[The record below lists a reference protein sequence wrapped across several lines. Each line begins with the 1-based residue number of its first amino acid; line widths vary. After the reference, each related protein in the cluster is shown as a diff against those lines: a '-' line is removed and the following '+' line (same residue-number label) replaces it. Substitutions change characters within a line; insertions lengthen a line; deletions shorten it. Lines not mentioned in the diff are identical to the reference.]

1 MYTCVDC
8 LAPAV
13 IWDGGI
19 PLCLNC
25 TNARDAAWH
34 PPKKPDT
41 FERLP
46 EEQNSKVRLRGQV
59 RGINSPRDTRSR
71 AS

>member
-34 PPKKPDT
+34 PPKKPNT
-41 FERLP
+41 SERLP
-46 EEQNSKVRLRGQV
+46 EEQNSKVGYLA
-59 RGINSPRDTRSR
+59 NLE
-71 AS
+71 A